1 MKTRLFTLLAVFGLV
16 VSSCYDDTELRSQ
29 LADHEERIYALEQLC
44 DRMNTNIEALQ
55 TIVTALQDGDYIT
68 SVTPIHEG
76 GVEIGYVIELSKS
89 GSITVFHGKDGA
101 DGAPGQDGQ
110 DGQDGADGKDGV
122 DGVAPII
129 GVKQDTDGLY
139 YWTLNGEWLLDA
151 NGNMVRASGYD
162 GADGENGQPGAPG
175 QDGEDGK
182 DGQDGA
188 DGEPGAPGQDG
199 ADGKDGAPGQDGEDG
214 ITPRLKIED
223 DYWYVSYDNGLT
235 WELLGKAVGE
245 DGKDGV
251 DGADGKD
258 GENGFV
264 SDAVFES
271 VQVTATAV
279 KFVLPDGQTFEIP
292 MFQKAAL
299 IFDLE
304 NQEVP
309 IRAGETIRLSY
320 RLENSNASTVVSA
333 SSDGNYKACVIP
345 KDHTKGIIEIT
356 SPAVYVDGFINVI
369 VTDGEN
375 YSYVKVINVY
385 EKGMH
390 FVNGYEYAVPS
401 QGRHLRIPF
410 SVNFGYSVQ
419 VDGESQSWVS
429 LVETKASYMDDQ
441 IDLIISR
448 NDQTA
453 ARRGV
458 VYVYADNNR
467 NEPYTKIIINQES
480 AVFGLEK
487 TTFVAAA
494 AGETLTNVVVSTSG
508 LYFDESQLPG
518 WLDVSFTLRDDE
530 RTHDVT
536 MNVAKNVSTQNRSCT
551 ITCYADDK
559 TTVVGEMK
567 LVQLANDKDLSKDMV
582 LKVRTNFANDFT
594 TILPIA
600 ADTYYITDDNG
611 VIQDVIYSNVDCYVD
626 WGDGMVEHIVSE
638 LRKDQWG
645 NTINYVPEVKH
656 RYEGLTEPKTFE
668 VRISGLVEIMSANRE
683 NTFFNPAQSS
693 ITEVVQWGN
702 LGVKDMSGAFYNNV
716 TLKKI
721 PSDRMYSFSEVEN
734 FSNAFT
740 HCTSLEEIP
749 ENLFVS
755 AKKAKYFDFCFENCS
770 SVKLIPANLFASCE
784 SATSFEQAFY
794 NCTSLMTI
802 SPGVFANL
810 SKVKSFNYCFANCS
824 KLKNIPEG
832 LFSGCTSVE
841 SFYNCLSGCGF
852 ETLPIRLFE
861 DCVSVVDFANCFS
874 GCATLKELPID
885 LFNYSPNISTVAY
898 CFYSCLNLSSIPV
911 SLFDNNRRITDF
923 KYCFYE
929 CLSIDMESP
938 YTVINGKKW
947 HLYERAGNPDL
958 FVAPVNYYACFRSS
972 TFTDMDQIPDA
983 WK

>member
-1 MKTRLFTLLAVFGLV
+1 M
-16 VSSCYDDTELRSQ
+16 
-29 LADHEERIYALEQLC
+29 
-44 DRMNTNIEALQ
+44 
-55 TIVTALQDGDYIT
+55 
-68 SVTPIHEG
+68 
-76 GVEIGYVIELSKS
+76 
-89 GSITVFHGKDGA
+89 
-101 DGAPGQDGQ
+101 
-110 DGQDGADGKDGV
+110 
-122 DGVAPII
+122 
-129 GVKQDTDGLY
+129 
-139 YWTLNGEWLLDA
+139 NGEWLLDA

-182 DGQDGA
+182 DGQDG
-188 DGEPGAPGQDG
+188 E
-199 ADGKDGAPGQDGEDG
+199 DGKDGAQGQDGEDG

-271 VQVTATAV
+271 VQVTDTAV
-279 KFVLPDGQTFEIP
+279 KFVLPDGQAFEIP

-309 IRAGETIRLSY
+309 VRAGETIRLSY
-320 RLENSNASTVVSA
+320 RLENSNDSTVVSA

-345 KDHTKGIIEIT
+345 EDHTKGIIEIT

-375 YSYVKVINVY
+375 YSYVKVIDVY

-508 LYFDESQLPG
+508 LYFDESQFPG

-536 MNVAKNVSTQNRSCT
+536 MTVAKNVSTQNRSCT

-567 LVQLANDKDLSKDMV
+567 LVQLANDKDMSKDMV
-582 LKVRTNFANDFT
+582 LKVRANFANDFT
-594 TILPIA
+594 TILPITV
-600 ADTYYITDDNG
+600 DTYYITDDNG
-611 VIQDVIYSNVDCYVD
+611 AIQDVIYSNVDCYVD

-638 LRKDQWG
+638 LREDQWG
-645 NTINYVPEVKH
+645 NTYNYVPEVKH

-683 NTFFNPAQSS
+683 NTIFNPAQSS

-702 LGVKDMSGAFYNNV
+702 IGVKDMSGAFYNNV

-734 FSNAFT
+734 FSNAFAY
-740 HCTSLEEIP
+740 CTSLEEIP

-784 SATSFEQAFY
+784 SATSFQRAFY

-832 LFSGCTSVE
+832 MFSGCTSVE

-923 KYCFYE
+923 KNCFYE

-947 HLYERAGNPDL
+947 HLYERAGNPDY

-972 TFTDMDQIPDA
+972 TFTDMDQIPDS